1 MKQKIINAPP
11 SLLVSIDAFGE
22 ASRASADGGR
32 GRGRGMQ
39 GSGDP
44 GEEAT
49 PNARCVS
56 AHGVSA
62 PSLEWKNFLQ
72 KMLLNLKRGS
82 LLGRQPPMSL
92 CRRILSDR
100 RSRCSSELKY
110 RPWPQRACRLPAC
123 MTHKAVL
130 LLC

>member
-56 AHGVSA
+56 AHGRTGGVRGRQRGQMEST
-62 PSLEWKNFLQ
+62 SLEG
-72 KMLLNLKRGS
+72 RG
-82 LLGRQPPMSL
+82 GTQ
-92 CRRILSDR
+92 CWIWEVQDAD
-100 RSRCSSELKY
+100 EV
-110 RPWPQRACRLPAC
+110 QA
-123 MTHKAVL
+123 
-130 LLC
+130 